1 MEQPLA
7 WLRHQAVLASARA
20 MVSMTWKKV
29 MGSVSIP
36 FDERGSS
43 KRNSR
48 ASWSLSRSAGGSRR
62 LSSISFDA
70 ASTMGRSASARETT
84 AGSPARSAEDGISV
98 SKAILFERGQSSGC
112 RYAQF
117 PVDLVDRLA
126 LGLQPKEIIDQPGHQ
141 EPAAEIKKRRRKLRQ
156 RHVGFQVVAGSH
168 DQGQSR
174 RPDDLADAAEAIGR
188 PHAGGLQVRRPD
200 LGGVGPDNGEAAVDE
215 EHRRRQDQPEGRHP
229 EQQGV
234 VVVAG
239 QDDQGAGAEAQQ
251 AARVAPPDLLG

>member
-1 MEQPLA
+1 MEQPPA

-62 LSSISFDA
+62 LSSISSEA
-70 ASTMGRSASARETT
+70 ASTMGRSASAREIT
-84 AGSPARSAEDGISV
+84 AGSPARSTEDGINV
-98 SKAILFERGQSSGC
+98 SKATLFERGQSSGC
-112 RYAQF
+112 RYTQF
-117 PVDLVDRLA
+117 PVDLLERLA
-126 LGLQPKEIIDQPGHQ
+126 LGLQPEEIIDHPGHQ

-156 RHVGFQVVAGSH
+156 RHVGLQVVAGSH
-168 DQGQSR
+168 DQGQPR

-188 PHAGGLQVRRPD
+188 THAGGLQVRRPD
-200 LGGVGPDNGEAAVDE
+200 FGRAGADDGEAAVGE

-234 VVVAG
+234 VVVAS

-251 AARVAPPDLLG
+251 AA

>member
-36 FDERGSS
+36 FDERGISR
-43 KRNSR
+43 RNGC
-48 ASWSLSRSAGGSRR
+48 ASCSLSRSAGGSRR

-70 ASTMGRSASARETT
+70 ASTTGRSASAREIT
-84 AGSPARSAEDGISV
+84 AGSPARSAEDGINV

-112 RYAQF
+112 RYAEY
-117 PVDLVDRLA
+117 PVDLLERLA
-126 LGLQPKEIIDQPGHQ
+126 LGLQPEEIIDHPGHQ
-141 EPAAEIKKRRRKLRQ
+141 EPAAEIKKRHRKLQR
-156 RHVGFQVVAGSH
+156 RHVGLQVVAGPH

-188 PHAGGLQVRRPD
+188 THAGGLQVRRPD
-200 LGGVGPDNGEAAVDE
+200 LGRVGPDDGEAAVGE
-215 EHRRRQDQPEGRHP
+215 EH
-229 EQQGV
+229 
-234 VVVAG
+234 
-239 QDDQGAGAEAQQ
+239 
-251 AARVAPPDLLG
+251 

>member
-36 FDERGSS
+36 FDERGS
-43 KRNSR
+43 
-48 ASWSLSRSAGGSRR
+48 SRR

-98 SKAILFERGQSSGC
+98 SKAILFERGQSSGH

-117 PVDLVDRLA
+117 PVDLLERLA
-126 LGLQPKEIIDQPGHQ
+126 LGLQPEEIIDHPGHQ
-141 EPAAEIKKRRRKLRQ
+141 EPAAEIKKRHRKLR
-156 RHVGFQVVAGSH
+156 
-168 DQGQSR
+168 
-174 RPDDLADAAEAIGR
+174 
-188 PHAGGLQVRRPD
+188 
-200 LGGVGPDNGEAAVDE
+200 
-215 EHRRRQDQPEGRHP
+215 
-229 EQQGV
+229 
-234 VVVAG
+234 
-239 QDDQGAGAEAQQ
+239 
-251 AARVAPPDLLG
+251 